1 MKIPYLFHPSNIT
14 LYSFISQLLNFIRIT
29 YDSNDCY
36 MVLYLSNTFLHLLVG
51 ILLEKRPFHSHFS
64 ISLPILYFS
73 KSIINSWI
81 KKKIIELG
89 NSLVVQLLRLW
100 TSTIGGMGSI
110 PSWGTRILHA
120 KKKKKFV
127 VIKCKVLKFSIIC
140 WLFLSYLQHF

>member
-81 KKKIIELG
+81 KKKNNCVREFPGGPIIKTLNLYHRG
-89 NSLVVQLLRLW
+89 HGFML
-100 TSTIGGMGSI
+100 
-110 PSWGTRILHA
+110 
-120 KKKKKFV
+120 KKKKK
-127 VIKCKVLKFSIIC
+127 IHCHKM
-140 WLFLSYLQHF
+140 

>member
-1 MKIPYLFHPSNIT
+1 MKIPCLFHPSNIT
-14 LYSFISQLLNFIRIT
+14 LYSFIRQLLNFIRIT

-51 ILLEKRPFHSHFS
+51 ILLKKKTFPFTFFYLS
-64 ISLPILYFS
+64 ILYFS

-81 KKKIIELG
+81 CFLKTIVLG

-100 TSTIGGMGSI
+100 TSTTVGIGSI

-120 KKKKKFV
+120 KKIFV
-127 VIKCKVLKFSIIC
+127 VIKCKVLKFSILC
-140 WLFLSYLQHF
+140 GLSLSYLQHF